1 MTDQDTNRVIR
12 SVTKNLLIVIV
23 PFFVSFMVMIVVDH
37 FTIKECQ
44 KHKVD
49 KLEWQQNEADLL
61 LFIERKT
68 RAYESLGV
76 ANAKDIQL
84 IFEEIEEYQEK
95 IDQHIIKAFAQRGGD
110 NTLPEF

>member
-61 LFIERKT
+61 LYIEKKT
-68 RAYESLGV
+68 RAFESL
-76 ANAKDIQL
+76 AKSNAKDIDS
-84 IFEEIEEYQEK
+84 IIKEIDELQEK
-95 IDQHIIKAFAQRGGD
+95 IDKRIYEAFAQRGVKQ
-110 NTLPEF
+110 LMPKF